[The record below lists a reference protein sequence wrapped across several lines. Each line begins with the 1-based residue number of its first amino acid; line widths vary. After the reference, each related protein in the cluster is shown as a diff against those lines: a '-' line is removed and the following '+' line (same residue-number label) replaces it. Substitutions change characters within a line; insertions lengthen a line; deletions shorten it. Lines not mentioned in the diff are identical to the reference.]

1 MKFEELKTKAQPFL
15 SKTKE
20 LGTMAFNYV
29 KENPRDA
36 AYDVAAFAIA
46 VALLDIDDALEAIE
60 DSTAVSAAVDLN
72 SYWNS

>member
-46 VALLDIDDALEAIE
+46 IALLDIDDALEAIE
-60 DSTAVSAAVDLN
+60 SSTELSAAIDLET
-72 SYWNS
+72 YWNS